1 MRQELDTT
9 NLVRFPSLSSNFFIQ
24 QKSMTCLSI
33 FSIYSTERWTSMQG
47 SLVNWF
53 QQTDKKRPA
62 RRAKQS
68 AEPGRWTV
76 NPVS

>member
-1 MRQELDTT
+1 
-9 NLVRFPSLSSNFFIQ
+9 
-24 QKSMTCLSI
+24 
-33 FSIYSTERWTSMQG
+33 MQG